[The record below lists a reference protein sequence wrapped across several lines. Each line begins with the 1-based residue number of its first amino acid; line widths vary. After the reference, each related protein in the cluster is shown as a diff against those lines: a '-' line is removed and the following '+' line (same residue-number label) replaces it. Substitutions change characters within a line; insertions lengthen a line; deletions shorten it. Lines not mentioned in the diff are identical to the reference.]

1 MRLRFW
7 LLVDLG
13 DNMSDY
19 LDAVGFD
26 EDTKKQIKQLCE
38 DLSDSNLGVSGE
50 EAVQAIHKAL
60 QAELVDMSKIGLV
73 YNYKEM
79 IKSIGRFK
87 YYIFFWNRRKYL
99 AKEIL
104 RRTEQENIKIDTL
117 L

>member
-1 MRLRFW
+1 
-7 LLVDLG
+7 
-13 DNMSDY
+13 MSDY
-19 LDAVGFD
+19 LDAAGYD
-26 EDTKKQIKQLCE
+26 EESKKKIKQLSE
-38 DLSDSNLGVSGE
+38 DIANSSLGISGK
-50 EAVQAIHKAL
+50 EALLAIHKAL
-60 QAELVDMSKIGLV
+60 QTALDMSKIGLV

-104 RRTEQENIKIDTL
+104 RRTEQENIKTETL